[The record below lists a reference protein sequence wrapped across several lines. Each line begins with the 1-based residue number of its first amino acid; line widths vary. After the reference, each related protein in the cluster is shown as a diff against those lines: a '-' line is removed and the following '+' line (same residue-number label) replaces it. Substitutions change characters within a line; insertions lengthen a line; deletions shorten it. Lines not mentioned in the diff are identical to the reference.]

1 MQLALTNTRIFPM
14 TERLA
19 RSVRLA
25 AAGAAFFALAAPA
38 GALAQVEKYPDKPV
52 RIVTSEVGGGN
63 DVQARLVAKAL
74 TDALGQQVIVDN
86 RPSGVIPG
94 DIVSKATPNGHTL
107 LLYNNALWTGP
118 LLQKTP
124 YDPVRDLAPITTIAV
139 SPNVLVVNYALP
151 VKSVSDLIALAKS
164 KPGELN
170 YASSGAGASN
180 HLAAELF
187 KSMAGVN
194 LVRIAYRGAGQALV
208 ELIAGQTQ
216 VMFPSAGSAAGHV
229 RAGRVR
235 ALAVTSLE
243 RSAVAPQ
250 LPTVA
255 ESGLAGYESLAIYGM
270 FAPAGTP
277 RALIQRLNS
286 EIVRI
291 LQSEEAKKRLFGLG
305 LETVGGPPEKLGA
318 TVKSEMARLGKVI
331 REAGISVR

>member
-1 MQLALTNTRIFPM
+1 MQLALTNSRFFPM
-14 TERLA
+14 
-19 RSVRLA
+19 
-25 AAGAAFFALAAPA
+25 AAGLGRLWRVAGTASVILAFLAPSSV
-38 GALAQVEKYPDKPV
+38 LAQVERYPDKPV

-63 DVQARLVAKAL
+63 DVQARLVAKSL
-74 TDALGQQVIVDN
+74 TEALGQQVIVDN

-124 YDPVRDLAPITTIAV
+124 YDPIRDLAPITTIAV
-139 SPNVLVVNYALP
+139 SPNVLVVNNELP
-151 VKSVSDLIALAKS
+151 VKSVSELIALAKS
-164 KPGELN
+164 KPGALN

-216 VMFPSAGSAAGHV
+216 VMFPSAGSSAGHV
-229 RAGRVR
+229 KAGRVR

-243 RSAVAPQ
+243 RSAIAPQ

-255 ESGLAGYESLAIYGM
+255 ESGLPGYESLAIYGM

-277 RALIQRLNS
+277 RALIARLNT
-286 EIVRI
+286 EVVRI
-291 LQSEEAKKRLFGLG
+291 LRDPATKKRLFGIG

-331 REAGISVR
+331 RDAGIGLR